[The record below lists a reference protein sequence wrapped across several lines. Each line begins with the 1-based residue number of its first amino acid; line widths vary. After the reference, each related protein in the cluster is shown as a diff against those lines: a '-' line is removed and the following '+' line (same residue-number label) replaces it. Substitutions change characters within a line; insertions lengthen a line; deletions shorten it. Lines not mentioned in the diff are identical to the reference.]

1 MDFPNP
7 FHGLVEVACPQCG
20 VIAQVLKLLLVVA
33 LVWVTGQYFTK
44 NKTVLAAEA
53 LAALYLLFA

>member
-1 MDFPNP
+1 VGLPNP
-7 FHGLVEVACPQCG
+7 FHGVIEASCPECG

-44 NKTVLAAEA
+44 DRMALAAEA
-53 LAALYLLFA
+53 LVALYLLFA